1 MGSGAVSVG
10 TLPQLQLLQLMHG
23 LGKPVLHPSL
33 ACPSHHPP
41 RAVRPAL
48 AGASGNPP
56 DVVTLADEIVAHLR
70 GLVGGDAMLAGYN
83 AAREA
88 VRRQRGE
95 RKKKAALQ
103 VCGDS
108 PGYWCENAIVS
119 GCEEHGVF
127 VLGEGR

>member
-1 MGSGAVSVG
+1 MAR
-10 TLPQLQLLQLMHG
+10 
-23 LGKPVLHPSL
+23 LHPAPIL
-33 ACPSHHPP
+33 AHRPLSH
-41 RAVRPAL
+41 RAACVDR

-56 DVVTLADEIVAHLR
+56 EVVTLADEIVAHLR

-103 VCGDS
+103 VGQPVTRPS
-108 PGYWCENAIVS
+108 SSHQPGR
-119 GCEEHGVF
+119 G
-127 VLGEGR
+127 